1 LPLSTGGER
10 LLLGGVPAAGGPM
23 QTDEDICTLL
33 GVVADET
40 VDEAAMD
47 DFLREIL
54 VAPPTPSSAAPLLI
68 GDEAEALRRDED
80 SADTN
85 TDAYVGK
92 EIEREIQRLFDLVP
106 VAGTTAGLT
115 IDGVPPPFTEEKDT
129 TTLELDLGVWEASI
143 GLVQPV
149 F

>member
-1 LPLSTGGER
+1 
-10 LLLGGVPAAGGPM
+10 M
-23 QTDEDICTLL
+23 QTDEDICALL

-47 DFLREIL
+47 DLFREIL
-54 VAPPTPSSAAPLLI
+54 VAPPTPSSTAPLLMD
-68 GDEAEALRRDED
+68 DEAEVPRRDED
-80 SADTN
+80 MADAN
-85 TDAYVGK
+85 TDAHVGK

-106 VAGTTAGLT
+106 VVGTTAGFT
-115 IDGVPPPFTEEKDT
+115 IDGVPPPPAEEKDNT
-129 TTLELDLGVWEASI
+129 ALELDLGAWEASI

>member
-1 LPLSTGGER
+1 
-10 LLLGGVPAAGGPM
+10 M
-23 QTDEDICTLL
+23 QTDEDICALL
-33 GVVADET
+33 GVVAEES

-47 DFLREIL
+47 DLLREIL
-54 VAPPTPSSAAPLLI
+54 VAPPTPSSAAPLLMC
-68 GDEAEALRRDED
+68 DEAEVLRRDED
-80 SADTN
+80 SADAN
-85 TDAYVGK
+85 TDAHVGK

-115 IDGVPPPFTEEKDT
+115 IDGLAPPSAEEKDI

>member
-1 LPLSTGGER
+1 ME
-10 LLLGGVPAAGGPM
+10 
-23 QTDEDICTLL
+23 TDEDICALL

-40 VDEAAMD
+40 IDEAAMD
-47 DFLREIL
+47 DLFREIL
-54 VAPPTPSSAAPLLI
+54 VAPPTPSSTAPLLM
-68 GDEAEALRRDED
+68 GDEAEVPRRDED
-80 SADTN
+80 SADAS

-106 VAGTTAGLT
+106 VDGTTAGLT
-115 IDGVPPPFTEEKDT
+115 IDGILPPLSEEKDNT
-129 TTLELDLGVWEASI
+129 ALELDLGVWEASI

>member
-1 LPLSTGGER
+1 
-10 LLLGGVPAAGGPM
+10 M
-23 QTDEDICTLL
+23 QTDEDICALL

-47 DFLREIL
+47 DLFHEIL
-54 VAPPTPSSAAPLLI
+54 VAPPTPSSTAPLLM
-68 GDEAEALRRDED
+68 GDEAEVPRRDED
-80 SADTN
+80 SADAN
-85 TDAYVGK
+85 TDAHVGK

-106 VAGTTAGLT
+106 VAGTAAELT
-115 IDGVPPPFTEEKDT
+115 IDGVPPPPAEEKDNT
-129 TTLELDLGVWEASI
+129 ALELDLGVWEASI

>member
-1 LPLSTGGER
+1 
-10 LLLGGVPAAGGPM
+10 M
-23 QTDEDICTLL
+23 QTDEDICALL

-40 VDEAAMD
+40 IDEAAMD

-54 VAPPTPSSAAPLLI
+54 VAPPTPSSAASLLM
-68 GDEAEALRRDED
+68 GDETEVLRRDED
-80 SADTN
+80 SADAN
-85 TDAYVGK
+85 TDAHAGK

-115 IDGVPPPFTEEKDT
+115 IDGVPPSAEEKDI

>member
-10 LLLGGVPAAGGPM
+10 LLFGGVPAAGGPM
-23 QTDEDICTLL
+23 QTDEDICALL

-47 DFLREIL
+47 DLLREIL
-54 VAPPTPSSAAPLLI
+54 VAPPTPSSPAPLLM
-68 GDEAEALRRDED
+68 GDEAEVPRRDED
-80 SADTN
+80 SADTSM
-85 TDAYVGK
+85 DAYVGK

-115 IDGVPPPFTEEKDT
+115 IDGVPPSSAEEKDNT
-129 TTLELDLGVWEASI
+129 QLELDLGVWEASI